1 MESNSPYYLQIAIVV
16 FREVLEI
23 ALILGILIS
32 ATKEVENR
40 TKWILAGLGL
50 GIGASVSLAFFTDR
64 ISSALDGMGQEF
76 FNGLI
81 LLSAS
86 FMIGWTVL
94 WMQKHAKSLSGEL
107 KRLGNSVKEGKKP
120 LYALMIVV
128 LLSVI
133 REGAEIVLFSYS
145 YFVSG
150 VEFHQIIVGLLT
162 GLFCG
167 SLLGLALYF
176 GLLRAF
182 GKYFFIVSS
191 WLLIFFASAT
201 ATTGIRFWSDAQI
214 VDPLIDPIF
223 DASQI
228 LSQNSIFG
236 KFLHLVFGYIDKPS
250 LTQLITYFVVLIG
263 LAVGLKIAKKI

>member
-1 MESNSPYYLQIAIVV
+1 MNTSPYYFQIAIVV

-23 ALILGILIS
+23 ALILGILTS
-32 ATKEVENR
+32 ASKEIVNR
-40 TKWILAGLGL
+40 GRWILGGLFL
-50 GIGASVSLAFFTDR
+50 GIIASILLALFTDK
-64 ISSALDGMGQEF
+64 ISSSLDGMGQEF

-107 KRLGNSVKEGKKP
+107 KRLTHSVKEGRKP
-120 LYALMIVV
+120 LYALSIVV

-150 VEFHQIIVGLLT
+150 VGIYQIIVGIVA

-176 GLLRAF
+176 GLLKAF
-182 GKYFFIVSS
+182 GRYFFLISS

-201 ATTGIRFWSDAQI
+201 ASSGIRFWGDAKI
-214 VDPLIDPIF
+214 VDPIIDPFI
-223 DASQI
+223 DLSST
-228 LSQNSIFG
+228 LSQQSILG
-236 KFLHLVFGYIDKPS
+236 KFLHITIGYIDKPS
-250 LTQLITYFVVLIG
+250 LAQIITYFTVLVG
-263 LAVGLKIAKKI
+263 LGVGLKIAKKI